1 MRFKVDENLPVD
13 VADLLRQQHDDA
25 MTIFEQRMAGQ
36 PDEVVAQVCQQE
48 CRVLITLD
56 LDFADIR
63 RYPPENYAGIIV
75 LRPANQGI
83 SAVLR
88 LMRRALPLFGKEP
101 LMGALWIVDEQR
113 VRIRGG
119 DSCLNPDDDA
129 SRNS

>member
-1 MRFKVDENLPVD
+1 MSY
-13 VADLLRQQHDDA
+13 
-25 MTIFEQRMAGQ
+25 
-36 PDEVVAQVCQQE
+36 
-48 CRVLITLD
+48 ITLD

-88 LMRRALPLFGKEP
+88 LMRRALPLLGQEP
-101 LMGALWIVDEQR
+101 LTGALWIVDEQR

-119 DSCLNPDDDA
+119 DSPLNPDDGA

>member
-25 MTIFEQRMAGQ
+25 MTILEQRMAGQ
-36 PDEVVAQVCQQE
+36 PDEVVAQVCRQE

-63 RYPPENYAGIIV
+63 RYPPENNAGIIV

-88 LMRRALPLFGKEP
+88 LMRRALPLLGKEP
-101 LMGALWIVDEQR
+101 LRGALWIVDEQR

-119 DSCLNPDDDA
+119 DSPLNPDDDA
-129 SRNS
+129 P